1 MFGENIMGK
10 NEKMQNETDFPL
22 YLYHN
27 GKNDRI
33 YEIFGAH
40 PKTENGQSGYEFRVW
55 APHAV
60 SVSVVGDFN
69 GWNPS
74 AHVMK
79 RMVDN
84 ESFEL
89 FIAGLKQYDVYK
101 YCIETT
107 DGRKLMKADPVAFH
121 AETAPHNASKLYNME
136 GYKWTDSEYLK
147 KRETQNVY
155 SSPMNIYEVNLLSWK
170 RYPDG
175 NFLSYRALAEEL
187 VPYVKEMG
195 YTHVEFMPVTEFP
208 YDGSWGYQVT
218 GYFAVTSRLGTPL
231 DFMYLVDAFHKAGIG
246 VIIDWVPAHFPK
258 DEHGLYEFDGQPL
271 YESSQWDRME
281 HKSWGTRR
289 FDYGRNEIISFLIS
303 GACFFFDKF
312 HIDGLR
318 VDAVASMLYL
328 DYDKREGEWV
338 PNIYGENKNL
348 EAIAFLRKLN
358 EAVFRR
364 FPNILMI
371 AEESTAWGLVTKPGS
386 IGGLGF
392 NYKWNMGWM
401 NDMLSYVS
409 LNPFFRMNN
418 HNNLTFSMMYA
429 FSENYV
435 LPISHDEVVYGKCSL
450 INKMP
455 GTYEEKFAGVRAFL
469 GYMMAHPG
477 KKLNFMGYEF
487 GQFKEWDYHEGLE
500 FFLRDTYEKHGKL
513 SVMVRDLNEYYKSTA
528 PFYEIE
534 DSWDGFEWLAADDR
548 DRNIVSFIRRD
559 KKGNEV
565 IALISFSGADAKDYL
580 LGVDKKNK
588 YRIVFNTDDVKY
600 GGEGKIRKKTLAA
613 VARRSHGK
621 RYSIPIDMPALTCLY
636 LVRES
641 EPAKKSTP
649 TAEKVTKKVGT
660 AKKQKPQS
668 LR

>member
-1 MFGENIMGK
+1 M
-10 NEKMQNETDFPL
+10 EKEERVQNETDFPL

-33 YEIFGAH
+33 YEIFGSH
-40 PKTENGQSGYEFRVW
+40 PKTVDGKKGYEFRVW

-60 SVSVVGDFN
+60 SVSVVGNFN
-69 GWNPS
+69 NWDPS
-74 AHVMK
+74 VHVMH
-79 RMVDN
+79 RMIDG

-89 FIAGLKQYDVYK
+89 FIPDLKQYDIYK
-101 YCIETT
+101 YCIQTA
-107 DGRKLMKADPVAFH
+107 DGRQIMKADPIAFH
-121 AETAPHNASKLYNME
+121 AETAPQNASKLYDTE
-136 GYKWTDSEYLK
+136 GFEWTDGEYLA
-147 KRETQNVY
+147 KREKKNVF

-175 NFLSYRALAEEL
+175 NFYSYRALAEEL
-187 VPYVKEMG
+187 VPYVKQMG

-218 GYFAVTSRLGTPL
+218 GYFAVTSRLGTPH
-231 DFMYLVDAFHKAGIG
+231 DFMYLIDQFHKAGIG

-258 DEHGLYEFDGQPL
+258 DAHGLYEFDGQPL

-303 GACFFFDKF
+303 GACFFFDKY
-312 HIDGLR
+312 HVDGLR

-328 DYDKREGEWV
+328 DYDKRDGEWV

-364 FPNILMI
+364 FPNVLMI

-386 IGGLGF
+386 VGGLGF

-401 NDMLSYVS
+401 NDVLSYVS
-409 LNPFFRMNN
+409 LNPYFRMNN

-429 FSENYV
+429 FSENFV

-455 GTYEEKFAGVRAFL
+455 GTYEEKFAGVRSFL

-500 FFLRDTYEKHGKL
+500 FFLRDQYEKHGKL
-513 SVMVRDLNEYYKSTA
+513 SVMVRELNEYYKSTA
-528 PFYEIE
+528 AFYEIE

-565 IALISFSGADAKDYL
+565 VALVSFCGTDAKDYL
-580 LGVDKKNK
+580 LGVDKKGK
-588 YRIVFNTDDVKY
+588 YKIVFNTDDIRY
-600 GGEGKIRKKTLAA
+600 GGDGKIRKKVLTA
-613 VARRSHGK
+613 VARPSHGK
-621 RYSIPIDMPALTCLY
+621 RFSIPIDMPALTCLY

-641 EPAKKSTP
+641 EP
-649 TAEKVTKKVGT
+649 TKKES
-660 AKKQKPQS
+660 AKEKAAAKNKNLKSAGKATKKPAVKNK
-668 LR
+668 

>member
-84 ESFEL
+84 ESFEV
-89 FIAGLKQYDVYK
+89 FIAGLKQYDIYK

-121 AETAPHNASKLYNME
+121 AETAPHNASKLYDME
-136 GYKWTDSEYLK
+136 GYEWTDSEYLK

-175 NFLSYRALAEEL
+175 NYLSYRALAEEL

-613 VARRSHGK
+613 VARPSHGK